1 MNFLVLDT
9 ETTGLPITKNIGW
22 TKLPLYAP
30 YYSLSHYDSSR
41 LVQFSWIVHLNKK
54 EIIKKNYIVYQEDI
68 KEIPLPAYNVHKIDK
83 EKTFLEGKDI
93 NYVFDIFLNQLE
105 MVDVIIA
112 HNISFDLNVI
122 LSECYRH
129 RRNDII
135 KELMRKKIECTM
147 DIGTKYYKYKTVRIS
162 LQRLHKKLFG
172 KPFENAHDAL
182 QDTIACRNCYL
193 KMKGYNSD

>member
-9 ETTGLPITKNIGW
+9 ETTGLPITKHIGW

-30 YYSLSHYDSSR
+30 YYSLSYYDTSR

-68 KEIPLPAYNVHKIDK
+68 KEIPLSAYNVHKINK

-105 MVDVIIA
+105 MVDIIVA

-122 LSECYRH
+122 LSECYRYG
-129 RRNDII
+129 RNDII
-135 KELMRKKIECTM
+135 KELMKKKIECTM

-172 KPFENAHDAL
+172 KQFENAHDAL

-193 KMKGYNSD
+193 KMKGYN